1 MKPPSSGK
9 LMQSWSLSYRPNPN
23 QGRQVGGF
31 DLVLGAELAD
41 SHEVAWIRNNNAC
54 FTLDWFHH
62 ERSNVWVLKRTLWK
76 QHEYVLSNF
85 LLNLFGNLKSHNAL
99 IFPKE

>member
-1 MKPPSSGK
+1 MGS
-9 LMQSWSLSYRPNPN
+9 
-23 QGRQVGGF
+23 F

-41 SHEVAWIRNNNAC
+41 AHEVAWIWNNNAR

-62 ERSNVWVLKRTLWK
+62 ERGNVWVLKRTLGK

-85 LLNLFGNLKSHNAL
+85 LSNLFGNLKSHNAHV
-99 IFPKE
+99 FP

>member
-1 MKPPSSGK
+1 MRG
-9 LMQSWSLSYRPNPN
+9 L
-23 QGRQVGGF
+23 

-41 SHEVAWIRNNNAC
+41 AHEVAWIRNNNAR

-62 ERSNVWVLKRTLWK
+62 ERGNVWVLKRTLWK

-85 LLNLFGNLKSHNAL
+85 LSNLWKSEVTQRTC
-99 IFPKE
+99 FPVRVSVQIKFSH